1 MYKTFNMGIG
11 FVVIVRPSDAAM
23 AREVLSRHYV
33 TYELGTITD
42 DGTVTAK
49 LSNGNTIH
57 F

>member
-1 MYKTFNMGIG
+1 MGIG